1 MGSTDI
7 SAEAD
12 QILSVLSRWRE
23 PGRLSKV
30 AAVRK
35 WWNRKKNTNQRC
47 RDLFPTLQE
56 HKATVW
62 QKPDHFSIFQSSTG
76 TASESRADRAALMFG
91 GSGREQGAVEQ
102 RYSLGFAHSLLQTCS
117 QGFLIFLSAS
127 VFLTVT
133 KWFMSQFSSGL
144 ASAKR
149 SKKWM

>member
-12 QILSVLSRWRE
+12 QIFVSPFSL
-23 PGRLSKV
+23 K
-30 AAVRK
+30 AAWQTFK
-35 WWNRKKNTNQRC
+35 GCCCQKMMKQKKNTNQRC
-47 RDLFPTLQE
+47 RDLLPTLQE

-76 TASESRADRAALMFG
+76 TASESRAERAALMFG

-102 RYSLGFAHSLLQTCS
+102 RYSLGFAHFLLQTCS

-133 KWFMSQFSSGL
+133 K
-144 ASAKR
+144 
-149 SKKWM
+149 